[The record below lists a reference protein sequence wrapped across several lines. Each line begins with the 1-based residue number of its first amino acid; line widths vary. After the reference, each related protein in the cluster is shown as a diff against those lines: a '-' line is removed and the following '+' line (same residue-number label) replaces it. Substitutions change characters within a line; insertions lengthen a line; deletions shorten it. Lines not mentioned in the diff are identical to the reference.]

1 MESRRPDA
9 YGVVPERRT
18 GRRGNF
24 MWSNIKTL
32 LAAALII
39 AGIATF
45 AYQGITF
52 ATRGSTD
59 GHSTPGDRRG
69 DLARRGHRLVSDGHA
84 RLQARGHTK
93 RAQNGELR

>member
-9 YGVVPERRT
+9 YGVGGPSVAQGE
-18 GRRGNF
+18 GGNF

-52 ATRGSTD
+52 ATRGRTGIPLPVIAGAISLVAGIALFLMDTQD
-59 GHSTPGDRRG
+59 FKRAVTP
-69 DLARRGHRLVSDGHA
+69 
-84 RLQARGHTK
+84 K
-93 RAQNGELR
+93 RAQNGELQ